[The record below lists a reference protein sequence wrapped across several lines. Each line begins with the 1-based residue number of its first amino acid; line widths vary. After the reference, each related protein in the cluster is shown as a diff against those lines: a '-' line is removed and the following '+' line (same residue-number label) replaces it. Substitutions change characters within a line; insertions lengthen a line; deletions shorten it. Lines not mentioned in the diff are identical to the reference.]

1 MPENTAREDGRD
13 GRGWREGHG
22 LAGNRGL
29 HPYENASRM
38 NEQRARENSA
48 YVRKLLSER
57 EPEFAAALA
66 AAERYVSWSF
76 RPGGDE
82 DRDDDPY
89 AAWTPA
95 LWYRVAVSPSPAS
108 AITSSA

>member
-1 MPENTAREDGRD
+1 
-13 GRGWREGHG
+13 
-22 LAGNRGL
+22 
-29 HPYENASRM
+29 M

-66 AAERYVSWSF
+66 AAERYISWSS

-82 DRDDDPY
+82 DRTV
-89 AAWTPA
+89 TP
-95 LWYRVAVSPSPAS
+95 LQRFRYGHAVLRRETVDVDGHA
-108 AITSSA
+108 